1 MKKFRVLW
9 LIVAAMLLITACGG
23 GGEKTTAPD
32 DKKTEDAGKSGDTI
46 KIGGLAPLT
55 GDVAIYGVTAT
66 NGVKLAFEEINAN
79 GGILGKQVEYVVYDE
94 KGDPTEAVT
103 AYNRLVDEGI
113 VALIGDVTSK
123 PTLAVAEVAKNDG
136 IPMITPTGTQ
146 KNITEGKENVFRT
159 CYIDPF
165 QGVILAKLAQK
176 DLNAKTV
183 AIISNT
189 SDDYSQGVKN
199 TFVEEAKKLGLE
211 VVADEFYTVDD
222 TDFKSQLTKMVALKP
237 DVLVIS
243 DYYKYVA
250 LISAQA
256 KEVGLESKLIGPD
269 GWDGVLET
277 LDKSN
282 MDAVQD
288 ALFTNHFSVKDTAEK
303 VKNFVDA
310 YKAKYNENPSAFAA
324 LGYDTA
330 YVLKQAM
337 ESAGSVDKKA
347 VVDAIKAIEFEGVTG
362 KFKYDEE
369 NNPIKAVTVM
379 KIDNGEYVF
388 YSVEE

>member
-23 GGEKTTAPD
+23 GGDQSTAPD
-32 DKKTEDAGKSGDTI
+32 DKKTEEAGKSGDTI

-94 KGDPTEAVT
+94 KGDSTEAVT
-103 AYNRLVDEGI
+103 AYNRLIDQGI
-113 VALIGDVTSK
+113 VALIGDITSK

-146 KNITEGKENVFRT
+146 KSITEGKENVFRT

-165 QGVILAKLAQK
+165 QGVILAKLAK
-176 DLNAKTV
+176 EDLSAKTV
-183 AIISNT
+183 AVISNS

-199 TFVEEAKKLGLE
+199 TFIEKAKELGLE
-211 VVADEFYTVDD
+211 VVADEFYNEGD
-222 TDFKSQLTKMVALKP
+222 TDFKSQLTKIVSLKP

-277 LDKSN
+277 LDASN
-282 MDAVQD
+282 TDAVQG

-303 VKNFVDA
+303 VKKFVDA
-310 YKAKYNENPSAFAA
+310 YKAKYNEDPSSFAA
-324 LGYDTA
+324 LGYDTV

-337 ESAGSVDKKA
+337 EKAGSTDKKA

-362 KFKYDEE
+362 KFKYDQD